1 MTFTMGETVELNN
14 LVHSDED
21 DDEEDDDG
29 DMGIMGRCGGDDGD
43 MMLYMR
49 LSTNQGSSGNLSNG
63 NIAVRH
69 FSPSGSNCF
78 NFWKLSTFG
87 QCPYL
92 GLVLATLSSL
102 FFSLCS
108 VIVKGLVHVH
118 PMELAACRFVGVL
131 LPTIPIVIWRG
142 DHVYPRGRRIMLLL
156 RSFVGTTGLMLS
168 FYAFRL
174 MPLADASVI
183 VFSVPVFVAIFARL
197 FLKEPCGLWNIVCV
211 LLTLIGV
218 VLITRPPLLFGNS
231 VPALSAENG
240 EPESTNVWGAV
251 AAFSATLFGANAY
264 VLLRALKGLHFS
276 VIMTNFGTFALFQT
290 LLTTWSLGQLCWPA
304 CGTDRLLVVAL
315 ALFSFGGQILLTLSL
330 QLEQAGP
337 VAIARSADIVFAF
350 IWQVLFFQE
359 VPNRYSIAGA
369 VLVTS
374 SVLLTGVRK
383 WLVSMPN
390 NSRVKKSLGF
400 LAT

>member
-1 MTFTMGETVELNN
+1 MGETVELNN

-21 DDEEDDDG
+21 DDDEGEDD
-29 DMGIMGRCGGDDGD
+29 DMGIMSRCGGNDGD

-49 LSTNQGSSGNLSNG
+49 LNTNRGSNGSLSNG
-63 NIAVRH
+63 KITVRH
-69 FSPSGSNCF
+69 FLPPGSSRF
-78 NFWKLSTFG
+78 KFWELSVL

-108 VIVKGLVHVH
+108 VIVKGLVHIH

-131 LPTIPIVIWRG
+131 LPTIPILIWRG
-142 DHVYPRGRRIMLLL
+142 DNVYPEGRRIMLLL

-197 FLKEPCGLWNIVCV
+197 FLKEPCGLWNVVCV

-231 VPALSAENG
+231 IPALSAENG
-240 EPESTNVWGAV
+240 DTETPNVWGAV

-276 VIMTNFGTFALFQT
+276 VIMTNFGSFALFQT
-290 LLTTWSLGQLCWPA
+290 LLTTWALGQLCWPA

-315 ALFSFGGQILLTLSL
+315 ALFSFGGQILLTLAL
-330 QLEQAGP
+330 QMEQAGP

-369 VLVTS
+369 ILVTS

-383 WLVSMPN
+383 WLVALPST
-390 NSRVKKSLGF
+390 SRVKKSLSF